1 MLSKIIETML
11 KHSTGSESP
20 KVRKSDEA
28 GCAQAQCNLGRAYD
42 KGSGVVQDY
51 VEAVKRY
58 HESAEAGYGPEQCGH
73 CAMYTK
79 GEGVARGFEQD
90 HAAAFWLQVA
100 TVHHPNTTA

>member
-1 MLSKIIETML
+1 M
-11 KHSTGSESP
+11 
-20 KVRKSDEA
+20 
-28 GCAQAQCNLGRAYD
+28 
-42 KGSGVVQDY
+42 QDY

-58 HESAEAGYGPEQCGH
+58 HESAEAGYEPEQCGH

-100 TVHHPNTTA
+100 TVQGNENALNILDLVQQHRTIPTPLRSTAIITILLTSA